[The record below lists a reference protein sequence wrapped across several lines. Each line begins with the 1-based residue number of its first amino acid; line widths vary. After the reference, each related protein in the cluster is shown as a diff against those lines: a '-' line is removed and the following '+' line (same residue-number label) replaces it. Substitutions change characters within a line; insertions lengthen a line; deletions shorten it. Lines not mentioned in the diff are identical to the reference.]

1 MEPCNVEPS
10 DPSGVRIEIR
20 GLVQGVGFRPWVYTL
35 ARAAALRGR
44 VWNHSSGVTVEAF
57 GDSEILRAFVDE
69 LGRPPMP
76 AARVRDLSY
85 QPIPAEEA
93 DSFEIVA
100 SHAGEAARPS
110 IPPDLATCDDCLRE
124 LGDAADR
131 RHRYAFVNC
140 TSCGPRYTICLDVP
154 YDRPATT
161 MAAFP
166 MCEQCRREYEEP
178 RDRRFHAQP
187 NACPRCGPQLRLVDR
202 AGDPVAGDPIAVA
215 ARLLREGRILAVKGM
230 GGYHLACDAAGRE
243 AVAALR
249 ARKHRDAKPFAVM
262 VPSLDWVDLVGRPTR
277 AERDLL
283 AEVSRPIV
291 LVRRRP
297 GGGLPDEVAPGNP
310 LVGLMLPYTPLHE
323 LLLAAVDRPLVM
335 TSGNRSDEPMACD
348 DSEAVQRLAEI
359 ADFFLQHDRAI
370 ANRCDDS
377 VARVIAGR
385 PVLLRRGRGWVPG
398 SLRLS
403 GEVPRP
409 VLAVGAHLKNAFCLA
424 AGDLAW
430 LGPHVGDLETH
441 EACAAFESMVE
452 RFQRFVG
459 IEPEVVA
466 HDLHPDYFTTGW
478 AERRGLARIA
488 VQHHHAHIA
497 SAMAEHGIE
506 GPVIGLAWDGTGYGT
521 DGTAWGGELLVADR
535 AGFRRLATFR
545 PLPLAGGDRAIVEVW
560 RIALALLDD
569 AFDGDPPLE
578 RLRLFDGI
586 DPVRVASVRRMIAS
600 GLRAPLAHGVGRYF
614 DAFGA
619 LAPAS
624 GGVALRGRGG
634 DAAGLRR
641 RLGRTPPLSVR
652 SRPWSRRTS
661 GRGRPAAGGAR
672 RGRRSP
678 RRKVG
683 GDHLRPL
690 PRHTGRRRGRDGAAS
705 LRATPAGCRSSSPA
719 GASRMPGW
727 WRISW
732 RRCSAGLRVC
742 VHSLVPPNDG
752 GIALGQAVVAAARL
766 RGAASTAGE
775 V

>member
-1 MEPCNVEPS
+1 M
-10 DPSGVRIEIR
+10 
-20 GLVQGVGFRPWVYTL
+20 
-35 ARAAALRGR
+35 RAL
-44 VWNHSSGVTVEAF
+44 
-57 GDSEILRAFVDE
+57 D
-69 LGRPPMP
+69 
-76 AARVRDLSY
+76 
-85 QPIPAEEA
+85 
-93 DSFEIVA
+93 
-100 SHAGEAARPS
+100 
-110 IPPDLATCDDCLRE
+110 
-124 LGDAADR
+124 
-131 RHRYAFVNC
+131 
-140 TSCGPRYTICLDVP
+140 CGPR
-154 YDRPATT
+154 
-161 MAAFP
+161 
-166 MCEQCRREYEEP
+166 
-178 RDRRFHAQP
+178 
-187 NACPRCGPQLRLVDR
+187 LRLVDR
-202 AGDPVAGDPIAVA
+202 AGGAVGGDPIAVA
-215 ARLLREGRILAVKGM
+215 ARLLREGRILAVKGL
-230 GGYHLACDAAGRE
+230 GGYHLACDATCRE

-262 VPSLDWVDLVGRPTR
+262 VPNLDWVERVARPTR

-297 GGGLPDEVAPGNP
+297 GGGLADDVAPGNP

-323 LLLAAVDRPLVM
+323 LLLAAADRPLIM

-348 DSEAVQRLAEI
+348 DLDAVQRLARI
-359 ADFFLQHDRAI
+359 ADFFLRHDRAI

-398 SLRLS
+398 SLRLRD
-403 GEVPRP
+403 EVPRP

-478 AERRGLARIA
+478 AERRGLARIP

-506 GPVIGLAWDGTGYGT
+506 GPVIGLAWDGTGYGP

-535 AGFRRLATFR
+535 VGFRRLATFR

-569 AFDGDPPLE
+569 AFGGDPPLE
-578 RLRLFDGI
+578 RLRLFDAV
-586 DPVRVASVRRMIAS
+586 DPVRIASVRRMIAS

-619 LAPAS
+619 ILLRAAES
-624 GGVALRGRGG
+624 RYEGEVATQL
-634 DAAGLRR
+634 GLRR
-641 RLGRTPPLSVR
+641 R
-652 SRPWSRRTS
+652 
-661 GRGRPAAGGAR
+661 
-672 RGRRSP
+672 
-678 RRKVG
+678 
-683 GDHLRPL
+683 
-690 PRHTGRRRGRDGAAS
+690 
-705 LRATPAGCRSSSPA
+705 
-719 GASRMPGW
+719 PG
-727 WRISW
+727 
-732 RRCSAGLRVC
+732 
-742 VHSLVPPNDG
+742 
-752 GIALGQAVVAAARL
+752 
-766 RGAASTAGE
+766 
-775 V
+775 